1 MAFCARSKTLV
12 LIEGH
17 NLKELVLGFGVL
29 CSLCY
34 QLGIDVT

>member
-17 NLKELVLGFGVL
+17 NLEELVLGFGVL
-29 CSLCY
+29 CSL
-34 QLGIDVT
+34 LLPIGD